1 MFPFGR
7 DWADEILSFG
17 ISVNEPSLKVE
28 SGAVQVRLVS
38 HNGGMALFGQVLTA
52 MITPFDST
60 GALDIAEAIRLA
72 KWLQDNGNDGL
83 VISGTTGESSTLTDP
98 EKLELWEA
106 IIGAVTI
113 PVIAGSGSNDTAH
126 SVHLTK
132 EVTKMGAAGILAV
145 GPYYN
150 RPPQSGLI
158 GHIEAMANATTLPVV
173 VYDIPVRTGRK
184 ISTESLAYLANN
196 VKNVKALKDAAGNP
210 AEAANLMAMVPKDF
224 ELYSGDDGLTLAFL
238 AYGGSGVIGV
248 ATHWSAPEHQL
259 MVNAFKSGDVKK
271 ARAINDIL
279 LESYAFETGDANPN
293 PIPSKVMMNHL
304 GFNVGQCRLPM
315 GPPPAGLDVRA
326 REVHA
331 NLEKA
336 RTALRG

>member
-1 MFPFGR
+1 
-7 DWADEILSFG
+7 
-17 ISVNEPSLKVE
+17 
-28 SGAVQVRLVS
+28 
-38 HNGGMALFGQVLTA
+38 MALFGQVLTA
-52 MITPFDST
+52 MITPFDAH
-60 GALDIAEAIRLA
+60 GALDLAEAVRLA

-83 VISGTTGESSTLTDP
+83 VISGTTGESSTLTDA
-98 EKLELWEA
+98 EKLSLWEA
-106 IIGAVTI
+106 VIGAVTI
-113 PVIAGSGSNDTAH
+113 TVIAGSGSNDTAH
-126 SVHLTK
+126 SIHLTK

-196 VKNVKALKDAAGNP
+196 VKNIRALKDAAGNP
-210 AEAANLMAMVPKDF
+210 AETANLMKMVPKDF

-238 AYGGSGVIGV
+238 AYGGEGVIGV
-248 ATHWSAPEHQL
+248 ATHWSAPEHQA
-259 MVNAFKSGDVKK
+259 MISAFKNGDVKT
-271 ARAINDIL
+271 ARMYNDML

-304 GFNVGQCRLPM
+304 GFQVGDCRLPM
-315 GPPPAGLDVRA
+315 GPPPEGLADRA
-326 REVHA
+326 RQVHE
-331 NLEKA
+331 NLQHA
-336 RTALRG
+336 RAALSK